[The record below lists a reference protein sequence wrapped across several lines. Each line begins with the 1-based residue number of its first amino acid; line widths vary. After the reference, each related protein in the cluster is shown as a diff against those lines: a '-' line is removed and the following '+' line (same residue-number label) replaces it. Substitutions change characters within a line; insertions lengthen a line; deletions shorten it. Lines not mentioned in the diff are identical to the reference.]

1 MTLLR
6 KVKQKGKG
14 LIGITE
20 SGEEI
25 PVVEHQRLQTEK
37 DHFKDG
43 SDRDSANLGER
54 YVSKVKG
61 TLRSLDNYFLV
72 GEPTSESSYS
82 QNNGNGIITII
93 VPYTRYKRVPS
104 H

>member
-25 PVVEHQRLQTEK
+25 PIVEKRKGNVWRNEDGTSLYGLLEIDSQRDYKSEV
-37 DHFKDG
+37 
-43 SDRDSANLGER
+43 E
-54 YVSKVKG
+54 
-61 TLRSLDNYFLV
+61 RSLKKAN
-72 GEPTSESSYS
+72 
-82 QNNGNGIITII
+82 
-93 VPYTRYKRVPS
+93 RYLL
-104 H
+104 